1 MPHPIDQ
8 RITGKEHAIILF
20 KGMCM
25 GVAEII
31 PGISGGTIAFLL
43 GIYQPFIQ
51 SIRSINRVFV
61 GHVLGLRIGQA
72 VDTVAWKFLVLL
84 MSGMLIAILSLS
96 HLLSWLIETHP
107 TIIFS
112 FFFGLIL
119 ATGPIIARIVD
130 DWTPAKIAVFVF
142 SGIATFFLV
151 GMVPINTPDAPWFI
165 LLCGAVAI
173 SAMILPGIS
182 GSFILLILGKY
193 HFILESVNHRDF
205 FVIGLFVV
213 GITIGILTFVR
224 VLSWLFQKFH
234 DMTLCVLTGFVLGS
248 LNKIWPWKE
257 TIRTIP
263 GRHGELIPI
272 EQINHWPTTYNLY
285 FFIALM
291 AMIIGFSLA
300 IIFNRCHKDTFRGL
314 NTP

>member
-8 RITGKEHAIILF
+8 RITGKEHFIIFF

-51 SIRSINRVFV
+51 SIRSINSQFV
-61 GHVLGLRIGQA
+61 KHLLGFRIGDA
-72 VDTVAWKFLVLL
+72 LHTVAWKFLALL
-84 MSGMLIAILSLS
+84 FAGMLLAILSLS

-130 DWTPAKIAVFVF
+130 KWTPAKVLVFLA
-142 SGIATFFLV
+142 SGVATFFLV
-151 GMVPINTPDAPWFI
+151 GMVPINTPDASWFI

-182 GSFILLILGKY
+182 GSFVLLILGKY
-193 HFILESVNHRDF
+193 HFILESVNQRDF
-205 FVIGLFVV
+205 VTIGVFVIG
-213 GITIGILTFVR
+213 ITVGILTFVR
-224 VLSWLFQKFH
+224 VLSWLFNKFH

-257 TIRTIP
+257 TIRTMP

-272 EQINHWPTTYNLY
+272 EQVNHWPEIYNLY

-291 AMIIGFSLA
+291 AMILGFTLA

-314 NTP
+314 NNA